1 MNTKQNYLEN
11 ALYNMQVEYCNI
23 LKSAQKGLNTDDFM
37 FVIDEVNLFW
47 YANRNKIKMILDYL
61 LSNGDCFMHTGATF
75 LDVGAFE
82 HFPFVMLGEYHIIDD
97 PVANFGES
105 LSKLENRNFKKYLN
119 KQIKLTVEQNINII
133 ENHSDIIQILPIRF
147 INNSGRKYSLKA
159 SQDAFLSLFKNEK
172 LTVEKYLNLYK
183 SIEDIDVNLKEYCK
197 EIIIF
202 TDTDK
207 NDSLINRFKAFLN
220 KTDIFQ
226 SNKTDAEIF
235 MATLVGYFMQA
246 FDIILVCLKYNLQ
259 PYLRYIIPFH
269 NILLLAHSLPQ
280 DPEIKKILLNA
291 KISYLLH
298 HSVDFDIFKDL
309 NFNEFYKKIK
319 TTGFEDKIKNEI
331 THKIK
336 NNNQKDI
343 CINEYGKIIKTNL
356 DYLFLNL

>member
-37 FVIDEVNLFW
+37 FVIDEINLFW
-47 YANRNKIKMILDYL
+47 YANRNKIKMIL
-61 LSNGDCFMHTGATF
+61 
-75 LDVGAFE
+75 
-82 HFPFVMLGEYHIIDD
+82 
-97 PVANFGES
+97 
-105 LSKLENRNFKKYLN
+105 
-119 KQIKLTVEQNINII
+119 
-133 ENHSDIIQILPIRF
+133 
-147 INNSGRKYSLKA
+147 
-159 SQDAFLSLFKNEK
+159 
-172 LTVEKYLNLYK
+172 
-183 SIEDIDVNLKEYCK
+183 